1 MFPNE
6 KFVRRQALCWG
17 THPNLCGPPSKS
29 QWTRIARHTHMLGSA
44 PQLMWD
50 PMSERPRLADAHEY
64 MHGSSWRGTHPNF
77 CGPPVFA
84 RWGMHPSLCGTPSL
98 KARGRT
104 AKATSGMRNV
114 SHISCCKCSP
124 SIRTLGNAPQLVW
137 DTIFE
142 SSRPRCKS
150 DIKYAKRFT
159 HLMLQVQPHEG

>member
-1 MFPNE
+1 MLPRGFSSSKQIRPHNITKQRKQKESLSLFLAAVDRCSTAIFKAPSLKYVKAATPHLDTATCRDTAIFPNE
-6 KFVRRQALCWG
+6 KFARRQALCWG
-17 THPNLCGPPSKS
+17 THTNLCGPPSKS

-98 KARGRT
+98 KARG
-104 AKATSGMRNV
+104 
-114 SHISCCKCSP
+114 
-124 SIRTLGNAPQLVW
+124 
-137 DTIFE
+137 
-142 SSRPRCKS
+142 
-150 DIKYAKRFT
+150 
-159 HLMLQVQPHEG
+159 